1 MSALNI
7 AKKVDLLVLCDDLGP
22 VVSKNRKRTDLMKL
36 ITESENYDK
45 EFGKEWFEVITERSE
60 KWVEERKLEADRERE
75 N

>member
-22 VVSKNRKRTDLMKL
+22 VVPKNRKSTDLTKL

-45 EFGKEWFEVITERSE
+45 EFGKE
-60 KWVEERKLEADRERE
+60 
-75 N
+75 

>member
-45 EFGKEWFEVITERSE
+45 EFDKE
-60 KWVEERKLEADRERE
+60 
-75 N
+75 